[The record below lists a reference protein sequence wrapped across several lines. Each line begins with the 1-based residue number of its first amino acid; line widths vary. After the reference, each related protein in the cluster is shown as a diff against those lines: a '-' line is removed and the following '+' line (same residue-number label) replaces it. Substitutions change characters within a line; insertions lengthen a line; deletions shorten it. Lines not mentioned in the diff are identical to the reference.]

1 MKKLFKYLAVLFL
14 ILPLFATGQN
24 ADAAETDSV
33 AITLHKIIFPDG
45 DLPEESVNSGTTS
58 GTHADLLQDYR
69 GLNGVTFE
77 AYDVTAAFYELRAAG
92 KSVEEAQLALSQ
104 LADDELGTAVASKV
118 TATADGEDGAAAFSL
133 PAKSGD
139 KDAVYLFH
147 EADAPAVVAEKSKNL
162 VVVLPLYT
170 DDDALMT
177 DIHLYPKNEEVP
189 HEVPPFEKTVVG
201 KEDSYQF
208 GDVIDYQIT
217 TEIPLDILDYQKY
230 SVKDTADE
238 SLVFQEGSLTV
249 TAGDKALT
257 EGFDVTAAKNGFTV
271 NFTDLKQLDQ
281 FAGQTLTFTYK
292 MQLTADN
299 AEGTAFKNEAVLE
312 SDFEE
317 VPSETVVYTG
327 GKHFV
332 KVDLEDNDILLAGA
346 EFVIKNDADKYL
358 VKSDNGYS
366 WKADDTDAI
375 VLTSDEKGQFAINGL
390 AYGSY
395 TLEETKAPAGYQ
407 LSKTDVDFEITKN
420 SYTSGAEAWLNVVN
434 LKIPEKEQPPV
445 VPMPEEPTP
454 ETPDPEEPV
463 KPSEPNEIDKPEKV
477 YPKTNEVVNH
487 AFVWIGAILIAV
499 VAVMAW
505 QRRKKGNEE

>member
-1 MKKLFKYLAVLFL
+1 MKKLLKYLALMILVLPVFML
-14 ILPLFATGQN
+14 NGMTSQ
-24 ADAAETDSV
+24 AAETGTV
-33 AITLHKIIFPDG
+33 TVMLHKIVFPNGEMPDEIANTG
-45 DLPEESVNSGTTS
+45 DAS

-104 LADDELGTAVASKV
+104 LADNELGTAVASKV
-118 TATADGEDGAAAFSL
+118 TATTDGEDGAAAFSL

-177 DIHLYPKNEEVP
+177 DIHLYPKNEENP
-189 HEVPPFEKTVVG
+189 HVLPPFEKTIIG

-208 GDVIDYQIT
+208 GDMIEYQLT
-217 TEIPLDILDYQKY
+217 SEIPLDILDYTKFI
-230 SVKDTADE
+230 VKDTADQ
-238 SLVFQEGSLTV
+238 SLVFQEGSLKI
-249 TAGDKALT
+249 TAGDKELT
-257 EGFDVTAAKNGFTV
+257 QGFELANAKNGFTV

-281 FAGQTLTFTYK
+281 FAGEALTFTYT
-292 MQLTADN
+292 MQLTDVN
-299 AEGTAFKNEAVLE
+299 AEGSVFKNEAILE
-312 SDFEE
+312 TDFEE
-317 VPSETVVYTG
+317 IPSEAVVYTG

-346 EFVIKNDADKYL
+346 EFVVKNDADKYL

-395 TLEETKAPAGYQ
+395 TLEETKAPTGYQ
-407 LSKTDVDFEITKN
+407 LSKTDVDFEITKD

-445 VPMPEEPTP
+445 IPTP
-454 ETPDPEEPV
+454 ETPDSEEPV